1 MAGVGVAGILS
12 VGLTGIAYADPAA
25 CQVISSS
32 GRCLVAAIDPGRPG
46 GPRPAP
52 PADQPVGPSSR
63 RPPAL
68 PRGPSRAE
76 VEAAAAQLV
85 DAVRARALGP
95 PPAQSDLTPAGRAP
109 AARSGAAAQAA
120 SAESVQR
127 AVNELDLPAV
137 RIRLSAAGK
146 GFVGTPV
153 WLWLDGGQALTGPRS
168 ATAAVGGAAV
178 TATARLVSVD
188 WTLGPP
194 GGQVTCTGP
203 GTPWIGQPGPSP
215 DCGYVYDQ
223 RSLPERTGG
232 TGRWPIVATAHWEV
246 DWRGV
251 SNGFPVN
258 GAQAL
263 QLSNTTTLAVGELQA
278 LVIGDGR

>member
-1 MAGVGVAGILS
+1 MAGREHRARIDRAVLRQTVVSVGVAGILS
-12 VGLTGIAYADPAA
+12 VGMTGTAQADPAA

-46 GPRPAP
+46 GLRP
-52 PADQPVGPSSR
+52 DQPTNQPAGPSPR
-63 RPPAL
+63 RPSSP
-68 PRGPSRAE
+68 PSGPSHAE

-85 DAVRARALGP
+85 DAVRAGALGP
-95 PPAQSDLTPAGRAP
+95 PHAQSDLTPAGRAP
-109 AARSGAAAQAA
+109 AARTRAAAQAA

-153 WLWLDGGQALTGPRS
+153 WLWLDGAQALTKPRS
-168 ATAAVGGAAV
+168 ATAAVGDAAV
-178 TATARLVSVD
+178 TATARLISVD
-188 WTLGPP
+188 WTMGPP
-194 GGQVTCTGP
+194 GSQVTCTGP

-215 DCGYVYDQ
+215 DCGFVYYE

-232 TGRWPIVATAHWEV
+232 TGRWPIVAT
-246 DWRGV
+246 
-251 SNGFPVN
+251 S
-258 GAQAL
+258 
-263 QLSNTTTLAVGELQA
+263 TL
-278 LVIGDGR
+278 R